1 MLVGQVLKGTKW
13 GPPVRLRLPE
23 WARLSIEETAKW
35 LGLDEK
41 TVRRGFA
48 EAEAVGCIS
57 SRRGAGSNLEYRAHV
72 ETFPSVP
79 IREWKPREA
88 AKEKPAPKPEAPRL
102 PAVLVCPKGLDC
114 PVHELVENPD
124 GVLVNLPASN
134 ATPING
140 RTKGE
145 AEGRKCPVEAIGHRT
160 IMSTGEAKAS
170 GGHRTIMSTGEAK
183 ASGGHR
189 TIMSTGES
197 VSPPVSTKTA
207 LKGMLV
213 ARFGHLF
220 ATAPG
225 ESLIQQTLKALKG
238 ATLDHFGW
246 VLKNTP
252 DAKVT
257 SWGLMPHLAAD
268 CAGGKAAW
276 EAAQAPARPALTL
289 CRDCGADCSGR
300 TITDG
305 RCFACAEKAD
315 AAWRALQPAR

>member
-13 GPPVRLRLPE
+13 GPAVRLRLPE

-72 ETFPSVP
+72 EAFPSVP

-170 GGHRTIMSTGEAK
+170 GGQRTIMSTGELVTP
-183 ASGGHR
+183 S
-189 TIMSTGES
+189 
-197 VSPPVSTKTA
+197 VSTKAGLKA
-207 LKGMLV
+207 LLS
-213 ARFGHLF
+213 ARFGARL
-220 ATAPG
+220 ATAPS
-225 ESLIQQTLKALKG
+225 EALIEQTLKALKG
-238 ATLDHFGW
+238 ASLDHFAH
-246 VLKNTP
+246 VL
-252 DAKVT
+252 DQRQAKVT
-257 SWGLMPHLAAD
+257 SWGFIPHLAAD

-276 EAAQAPARPALTL
+276 EAAQAPARSALIL

-305 RCFACAEKAD
+305 RCFGCAEKAD
-315 AAWRALQPAR
+315 TAWRASQPARMGG